1 MLVWES
7 LEVRAPLLDHK
18 LMESMARMP
27 SSIHGRSG
35 KDIFKKAMTGIL
47 PDEILRRN
55 KQGFT
60 IPVAQWFR
68 GELKDVA
75 HSLIFPSNTSILD
88 RSYLERIWDQ
98 HQKVLYDHSAQLWT
112 VLMFRKWQDVFS
124 G

>member
-1 MLVWES
+1 
-7 LEVRAPLLDHK
+7 
-18 LMESMARMP
+18 MESMARMP
-27 SSIHGRSG
+27 SSMKLHGRSG

-75 HSLIFPSNTSILD
+75 YSLISPPQYFNIGSVILGTNLGPTPESVVRPFGPALD
-88 RSYLERIWDQ
+88 RSDVP
-98 HQKVLYDHSAQLWT
+98 KVARR
-112 VLMFRKWQDVFS
+112 V
-124 G
+124 